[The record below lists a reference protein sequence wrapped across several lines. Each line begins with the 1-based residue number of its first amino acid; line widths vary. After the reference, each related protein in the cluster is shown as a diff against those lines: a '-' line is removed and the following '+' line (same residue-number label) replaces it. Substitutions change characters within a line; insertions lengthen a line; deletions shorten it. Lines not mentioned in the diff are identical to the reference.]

1 MYQNFYCTLPNSLSL
16 NQLLSIH
23 TAYIK
28 TIISTSNI
36 HSILFK
42 SQFLSLVFV
51 HLILDRL
58 IFNCVNTLPFY
69 PVRSTDFDFICTSI
83 LME

>member
-36 HSILFK
+36 HSIFIQITIFK
-42 SQFLSLVFV
+42 FS
-51 HLILDRL
+51 I
-58 IFNCVNTLPFY
+58 
-69 PVRSTDFDFICTSI
+69 RSFDFRQINIQLC
-83 LME
+83 